1 MFLFGILRGLDI
13 TMAWLYKM
21 KKPTF
26 FLCIVFGLHS
36 FTPKGVKVGFTSE
49 IKIKDL
55 FCISLGLHY
64 LYGEAVKIGVTSEIK
79 INRFI
84 LYFARFALPLHK
96 LNIIAYANQ

>member
-26 FLCIVFGLHS
+26 FLCIVFGLHYLY
-36 FTPKGVKVGFTSE
+36 GEAVKIGFTSE

-64 LYGEAVKIGVTSEIK
+64 LC
-79 INRFI
+79 IN
-84 LYFARFALPLHK
+84 
-96 LNIIAYANQ
+96 

>member
-26 FLCIVFGLHS
+26 FLCIVFDLHYLY
-36 FTPKGVKVGFTSE
+36 GEAVKIGFTSE

-64 LYGEAVKIGVTSEIK
+64 LC
-79 INRFI
+79 IN
-84 LYFARFALPLHK
+84 
-96 LNIIAYANQ
+96 

>member
-1 MFLFGILRGLDI
+1 MFLFGILRVLDI

-26 FLCIVFGLHS
+26 FLCIVFGLHYLY
-36 FTPKGVKVGFTSE
+36 GEAVKIGCTSE

-64 LYGEAVKIGVTSEIK
+64 LC
-79 INRFI
+79 IN
-84 LYFARFALPLHK
+84 
-96 LNIIAYANQ
+96 